1 MHAKVVAIVGVGL
14 IGGAIGLAA
23 RRRGV
28 VKRVIGI
35 GRGRGRLETANQLGA
50 ITDVLCLSD
59 DLSAGLADVD
69 LVVVCTPVGLI
80 VDQVHQLAGSA
91 RPGTL
96 FTDSGSTKR
105 TIAEALDGPLPNYC
119 HFLGSHPLAGSDK
132 TGVEHAR
139 ADLFEHRLVAIT
151 PTKNSREEDVKRLKA
166 FWSSLGAKVACIS
179 PEEHDRATAATSHMP
194 HAVAAALVASLPE
207 AWADL
212 TGSGFSDM
220 SRLAGGDAAMWRQ
233 IFIDNREYVRDSIRE
248 FIGQLQRL
256 AGLIE
261 GANTTALESYLTE
274 AKKKREALDIDVQGG
289 RSF

>member
-1 MHAKVVAIVGVGL
+1 MDAW
-14 IGGAIGLAA
+14 
-23 RRRGV
+23 
-28 VKRVIGI
+28 KRPTYW
-35 GRGRGRLETANQLGA
+35 EQLP
-50 ITDVLCLSD
+50 TCSLSD
-59 DLSAGLADVD
+59 DLSAGLADVN

-80 VDQVHQLAGSA
+80 VDQVHQLAKSA

-105 TIAEALDGPLPNYC
+105 TIAEALDGPLPNHC
-119 HFLGSHPLAGSDK
+119 RFLGSHPLAGSNK

-151 PTKNSREEDVKRLKA
+151 PTENSREEDVKRLKA
-166 FWSSLGAKVACIS
+166 FWSSLGAKVVCLS
-179 PEEHDRATAATSHMP
+179 PEEHDRVTAATSHMP

-207 AWADL
+207 PWADL
-212 TGSGFSDM
+212 TGSGFADM
-220 SRLAGGDAAMWRQ
+220 SRLAAGDATMWRQ

-261 GANTTALESYLTE
+261 DANTTALESYLTE
-274 AKKKREALDIDVQGG
+274 AKKKREALDIDVDGE